1 MRIAFFNPQG
11 NFDKNSSRLTEH
23 PDFGGQ
29 LIYVREVA
37 MELSKLG
44 IEVDI
49 FTRKIID
56 ENWKEFKEKFDYY
69 EGYNNLKIIR
79 IPFGGNKFLR
89 KELLWP
95 HLKDFAEGILKY
107 YDAINKMP
115 DFVTTHYGDGGIAGA
130 IFENISHIPFSF
142 TAHSLGA
149 QKMDK
154 LGINKFNFDDYDR
167 EYNFSIRIHAE
178 RVSMNRSAFNI
189 VSTHLERFEQY
200 SHPLYKG
207 AIDVEN
213 DSKFKV
219 IPPGVNIKTFSSK
232 NKEIDKIFW
241 KEIERYLIRDIKEK
255 DKQYIVLS
263 SRVDEKKNHLGV
275 VRAYAKS
282 YKLQKM
288 ANLVIFVRGL
298 KNGFNDINKLSEKE
312 QKIIGEI
319 KKIVEEY
326 NLHGKV
332 SLFDVPGQEE
342 LASAYR
348 FFVRKKSVFVLPA
361 FYEPFGLA
369 PIEAAAVGLSV
380 VATKN
385 GGPTESFDKG
395 KYGVLIDP
403 FDKEDIAKGIIEGL
417 ENFDKY
423 SNLGKKRVLENYTW
437 EITAKRYLE
446 SIEEYLKNPI
456 KQNNYMKIPD
466 FFFNKDKELDSNLIL
481 KYLKNRNDL

>member
-56 ENWKEFKEKFDYY
+56 ENWPEFKETFDYY
-69 EGYNNLKIIR
+69 EGYNNLRIIR

-95 HLKDFAEGILKY
+95 HLKEFAEGILKY
-107 YDAINKMP
+107 YDSIGKMP
-115 DFVTTHYGDGGIAGA
+115 DFVTTHYGDGGITGA
-130 IFENISHIPFSF
+130 IFEDITHIPFSF

-154 LGINKFNFDDYDR
+154 LGVNKFNFDGYDE
-167 EYNFSIRIHAE
+167 EYNFSIRINAE

-189 VSTHLERFEQY
+189 VSTNLERFEQY
-200 SHPLYKG
+200 GHQLYNG
-207 AIDVEN
+207 AIDIN
-213 DSKFKV
+213 DDSKFKV
-219 IPPGVNIKTFSSK
+219 IPPGVNVKTFSSE
-232 NKEIDKIFW
+232 NKELDNDFW
-241 KEIERYLIRDIKEK
+241 NEIEKYLIRDIENRE
-255 DKQYIVLS
+255 KQYIVVS

-275 VRAYAKS
+275 VRAYARSKE
-282 YKLQKM
+282 LQKM

-298 KNGFNDINKLSEKE
+298 KNGFKDMDKLSEKE

-319 KKIVEEY
+319 KRIVEDHQLY
-326 NLHGKV
+326 GKV

-348 FFVRKKSVFVLPA
+348 YFVRKKSVFVLPA

-369 PIEAAAVGLSV
+369 PIEAAAVGLAV

-385 GGPTESFDKG
+385 GGPMESFDKG

-403 FDKEDIAKGIIEGL
+403 FDIKDIEKGILDGL
-417 ENFDKY
+417 KNFDKY
-423 SNLGKKRVLENYTW
+423 SELGKKRVLENYTW
-437 EITAKRYLE
+437 EITAKRYLK

-456 KQNNYMKIPD
+456 RKENYLKIPG
-466 FFFNKDKELDSNLIL
+466 FFFNEKNEVDKSLIL
-481 KYLKNRNDL
+481 EYLKSTN

>member
-11 NFDKNSSRLTEH
+11 NFDKESSRLTEH

-44 IEVDI
+44 VDVDI
-49 FTRKIID
+49 FTRKIVD
-56 ENWKEFKEKFDYY
+56 DNWPEFREDLDSY
-69 EGYNNLKIIR
+69 EGYDNLKIIR
-79 IPFGGNKFLR
+79 IPFGGYRFLR

-95 HLKDFAEGILKY
+95 YLKDFAENILKY
-107 YDAINKMP
+107 YNSIDKMP
-115 DFVTTHYGDGGIAGA
+115 DFVTTHYGDGGITGA
-130 IFENISHIPFSF
+130 IFEDIANVPFSF

-149 QKMDK
+149 QKLDK
-154 LGINKFNFDDYDR
+154 LGINIYNFNEYDN

-178 RVSMNRSAFNI
+178 RISMNHSAFNA
-189 VSTHLERFEQY
+189 VSTNLERFEQY
-200 SHPLYKG
+200 SHPLYEN
-207 AIDVEN
+207 AIDVNN
-213 DSKFKV
+213 DTKFKV
-219 IPPGVNIKTFSSK
+219 IPPGVNITTFSAES
-232 NKEIDKIFW
+232 KEIDKIFW
-241 KEIERYLIRDIKEK
+241 EEIDEYLKRDIKYLN
-255 DKQYIVLS
+255 KQYIVLS
-263 SRVDEKKNHLGV
+263 SRVDEKKNHLGA

-282 YKLQKM
+282 SELQEI

-298 KNGFNDINKLSEKE
+298 KNGFEDINKLSEKE

-319 KKIVEEY
+319 KRIVEDH
-326 NLHGKV
+326 NLKGKV

-348 FFVRKKSVFVLPA
+348 YFVRKKSIFVLPA

-369 PIEAAAVGLSV
+369 PIEAAAVGLAV

-385 GGPTESFDKG
+385 GGPTESFDRG

-403 FDKEDIAKGIIEGL
+403 FDEKDIAEGMIKGL
-417 ENFDKY
+417 KNFEEY
-423 SNLGKKRVLENYTW
+423 SKSGKKRVLENYTW
-437 EITAKRYLE
+437 SITAKRYLE

-456 KQNNYMKIPD
+456 KRNNYLKIPS
-466 FFFNKDKELDSNLIL
+466 FFFNKEKEVDKSIIIN
-481 KYLKNRNDL
+481 YLQSKNAR